1 VDEHELHSFLV
12 IADLGSVTNAAA
24 RLGTAQPTLS
34 QLLLRL
40 EDELGVKLFQRVSRG
55 VVPTDAGRVFQEH
68 ARAILK
74 QMQRAREEVK
84 QQDPVAH
91 HIVPVGLPSSISML
105 LGARL
110 MVAVRQKLSNV
121 SVHLVET
128 MSGFIR
134 AWMEDR
140 SLDIGVLHDVSALGH
155 LLARPLVLEEI
166 FLIGPG
172 GRFGP
177 LDQQTIARTPIPFA
191 AAQANPLILPTR
203 QHALRQLAE
212 RQFQGEG
219 LPLQVEMEVDSLTH
233 IKELVA
239 AGHGYSLLSH
249 AAVHKELAE
258 GSLSAVRIAP
268 PTLRRMVY
276 LVRNPARFISRASV
290 QIEDLMIG
298 LMRDLISERT
308 WLAEPASAQ
317 LESEQP

>member
-1 VDEHELHSFLV
+1 MDEHELYSFLV
-12 IADLGSVTNAAA
+12 IAELGSVTNAAA

-34 QLLLRL
+34 QLLRL
-40 EDELGVKLFQRVSRG
+40 EDELGIKLFQRVARG

-84 QQDPVAH
+84 QQDLLAH
-91 HIVPVGLPSSISML
+91 HTVQVGLPSSISML

-110 MVAVRQKLSNV
+110 VVATRNKLSNV

-134 AWMEDR
+134 AWIDDR
-140 SLDIGVLHDVSALGH
+140 SLDIGVLHDASALDH
-155 LLARPLVLEEI
+155 LLSRPLVLEEI
-166 FLIGPG
+166 FLIGRG

-177 LDQQTIARTPIPFA
+177 LDPKSGTPVPFA
-191 AAQANPLILPTR
+191 NAEASPLILPTR
-203 QHALRQLAE
+203 QHGLRQLLE
-212 RQFQGEG
+212 RQFQAEG
-219 LPLQVEMEVDSLTH
+219 IPLEVEMEVDSLTH
-233 IKELVA
+233 IKELVG

-249 AAVHKELAE
+249 AAVHKELGE
-258 GSLSAVRIAP
+258 GLLSATRTAP

-276 LVRNPARFISRASV
+276 LVRNPARFITTASV
-290 QIEDLMIG
+290 QVEYLMIS
-298 LMRDLISERT
+298 LMRDLIKEGT

-317 LESEQP
+317 LEPEQL